1 MSKPHHTVVAHIARR
16 ATTADCAACPAEGVG
31 LFSGAFR
38 AQRTYLVQGFRIVQV
53 APQETLYRLGDG
65 AEYVFILRYG
75 LVKLVRY
82 SAGGEERIVRLARRG
97 DTIGLEA
104 LSSPTYRHTAH
115 AVVETALCRVPS
127 TVILEQEKSDPPFIG
142 RITAE
147 MQRELDQADTF
158 LTELSTGNA
167 HARVARLM
175 LYLAERE
182 GVGESCHMP
191 MREEIGAL
199 VGTTMETASRIVSD
213 FRHRGLI
220 TPAAD
225 AQRVSLDLPALKR
238 IAAE

>member
-1 MSKPHHTVVAHIARR
+1 MSRSQHTVVGHVARR
-16 ATTADCAACPAEGVG
+16 ATAADCATCPAEGVG

-38 AQRTYLVQGFRIVQV
+38 AQRAYLVEGFRIVQA

-65 AEYVFILRYG
+65 AGHVFILRYG

-97 DTIGLEA
+97 DSIGLEA
-104 LSSPTYRHTAH
+104 LSGQAYRHTAC
-115 AVVETALCRVPS
+115 AVVETALCRVPG
-127 TVILEQEKSDPPFIG
+127 TVILEQEKSDPRFIV
-142 RITAE
+142 RVTAE
-147 MQRELDQADTF
+147 MQRELEQADVF

-175 LYLAERE
+175 LYLADRE
-182 GVGESCHMP
+182 GEGESCHMP

-220 TPAAD
+220 APAAD
-225 AQRVSLDLPALKR
+225 PQRINLDIPALKQV
-238 IAAE
+238 AAG